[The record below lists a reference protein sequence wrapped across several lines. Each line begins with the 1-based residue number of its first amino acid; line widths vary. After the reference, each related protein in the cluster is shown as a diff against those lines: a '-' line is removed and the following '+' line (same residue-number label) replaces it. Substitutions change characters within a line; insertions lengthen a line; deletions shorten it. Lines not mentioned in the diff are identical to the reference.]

1 MTPRQEVDE
10 GGGTLDCVV
19 DVPLGKGPGGSAVV
33 SGLPIES
40 AYGDGWASDVGSA
53 ELKQLLLPYA
63 AELVEFRRD
72 LHAHPELG
80 RAEVRTTAQVRER
93 LTRAGLAPVMLPG
106 GTGLL
111 CDIGGDSGADVGGGD
126 RLVALRADLDALP
139 VPDDKDV
146 SYRSTVPGA
155 CHACGHDVHTAV
167 LVGAALVLG
176 DLHRRGR
183 LPGGVRCV
191 FQPAEESTPGG
202 ALDVIAAGGLDKVER
217 IFALHCDPRADVGE
231 LGIRVG
237 AITAAAD
244 SVTVRLSGPGGHTA
258 RPHLTADLVYAL
270 GRVVTEVPSA
280 LTRRVDPRAVLSLVW
295 GRISAGSTANAIP
308 EHGMVQGTV
317 RCHDIDAWE
326 RAPDLI
332 REVATS
338 VAAAY
343 GVTAEVEYSR
353 GVPPVVNDAD
363 SAEMLAAA
371 GRMQLGEDGVVATE
385 RSLGGEDFGWYLDRV
400 PGALG
405 RLGVRRPGD
414 QSVRDLHQGVFDVD
428 ERAIGLGVR
437 VLVATALRAHG

>member
-1 MTPRQEVDE
+1 MTARREVDE
-10 GGGTLDCVV
+10 GDVTLDRVV
-19 DVPLGKGPGGSAVV
+19 DAPLSEDAGGSAVV
-33 SGLPIES
+33 SGLPIE
-40 AYGDGWASDVGSA
+40 AAFGDGRASGMGST
-53 ELKQLLLPYA
+53 ELGQLLLPYA

-93 LTRAGLAPVMLPG
+93 LIRAGLSPVMLPG

-111 CDIGGDSGADVGGGD
+111 CDIGDGG

-167 LVGAALVLG
+167 LVGAALVLA

-295 GRISAGSTANAIP
+295 GRVSAGSTANAIP

-332 REVATS
+332 REIATS
-338 VAAAY
+338 VASAY

-363 SAEMLAAA
+363 SAELLAAA
-371 GRMQLGEDGVVATE
+371 GRVQLGEDGVVATE

-414 QSVRDLHQGVFDVD
+414 QNVRDLHQSVFDVD

-437 VLVATALRAHG
+437 VLVATALLAHA